1 VPEEMTQSGRWY
13 FEAITPDLI
22 VGSALEEIVYAGKT
36 PYQDVQVLRLS
47 GFGLCL
53 VLDGKTQ
60 SAEIDEY
67 IYHEALVHPSLL
79 AHPEPRRVFIG
90 GGGEGAT
97 LREVLNHQ
105 GVASAV
111 MVDVDREVVEIC
123 KRYLPRHHRGSF
135 DDSRAEL
142 VFGDA
147 RAHLEG
153 AQEPFDVIVLDLAD
167 PIEGGP
173 AYKLYTREFYQMAL
187 AKLSSG
193 GILVT
198 QAGATNPM
206 SHTEGFTPISN
217 TIASVFPKTL
227 AYTVFV
233 PAFGGPWGFV
243 MGFKEPVPETLTADR
258 VDRRLG
264 ERLDSPARFYD
275 GVTHVGM
282 FSLPRYLR
290 EGLEQET
297 RVVTDDD
304 PVFVI

>member
-1 VPEEMTQSGRWY
+1 MQSGRWY
-13 FEAITPDLI
+13 FEPIAPDLI
-22 VGSALEEIVYAGKT
+22 VGSALEEVVYIGKT
-36 PYQDVQVLRLS
+36 PYQDVQILRLS

-60 SAEIDEY
+60 SAEVDEH
-67 IYHEALVHPSLL
+67 IYHEALVHPSLV
-79 AHPEPRRVFIG
+79 AHPRPERVFIG

-97 LREVLNHQ
+97 LREVLRHRN
-105 GVASAV
+105 VSKAV

-123 KRYLPRHHRGSF
+123 KRYLPKHHQGSF
-135 DDSRAEL
+135 DDPRTGL

-147 RAHLEG
+147 RVHLEN
-153 AQEPFDVIVLDLAD
+153 APEPFDVIVLDLAD

-187 AKLSSG
+187 AKLSPG

-198 QAGATNPM
+198 QAGATSPL
-206 SHTEGFTPISN
+206 SHTEGFTPIGH

-233 PAFGGPWGFV
+233 PAFGGPWSFV
-243 MGFKEPVPETLTADR
+243 MGFKEPVPEALTADE
-258 VDRRLG
+258 VDKRLEG
-264 ERLDSPARFYD
+264 RLVQATRFYD
-275 GVTHVGM
+275 GTTHEGM
-282 FSLPRYLR
+282 FALPKYLR
-290 EGLEQET
+290 EGLQQEE

-304 PVFVI
+304 PVFVT